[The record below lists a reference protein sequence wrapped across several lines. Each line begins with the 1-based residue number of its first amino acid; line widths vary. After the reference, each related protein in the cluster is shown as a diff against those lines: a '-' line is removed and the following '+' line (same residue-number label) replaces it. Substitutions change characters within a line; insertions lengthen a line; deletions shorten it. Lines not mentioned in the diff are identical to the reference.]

1 MKNTK
6 KIIAVACIFA
16 LMTGMMS
23 GCGKKTEPEVP
34 KVEDKVE
41 EKVEAK
47 AAVVDIFQFKV
58 EAKDALE
65 AATKEYMELNKHVKI
80 NIQTVGGGDDYGAAL
95 KSKFASGQEPTIYNI
110 GGTQDALD
118 WKEKLEDLSSQPWVS
133 KAFDGT
139 LDAVKMDGKLYGMPF
154 NQEGYGLIYNKELF
168 KTAGID
174 ASAIKTY
181 ADLESAAKILDSKK
195 KDLKIDAVFALPGK
209 ETWVTGLHLANVAF
223 SNEFS
228 TVVDAFNAKE
238 IAFNHNAPLKKL
250 LDLQIKY
257 AYKPDGSNK
266 SINSV
271 DYSTQVEKM
280 FSMGKVAIIQQGN
293 WAFGSIDGIDA
304 ELSKNVGMLPMTLDG
319 VKEGSIP
326 VGVPMYWAINSAKG
340 DTDKAAAA
348 DFLNWLYTS
357 DRGKEMI
364 IKDFKFIPAFKG
376 FEGENLQPS
385 DSLGQEVLRYSNEGN
400 TMSWVFMGFPT
411 GWGMEKLGTDIQKY
425 TAGDISWDKL
435 VENAKNTWAEARK

>member
-6 KIIAVACIFA
+6 KLIAIACTFA
-16 LMTGMMS
+16 IMTGMMS
-23 GCGKKTEPEVP
+23 GCSKNEEPVVP
-34 KVEDKVE
+34 KVE
-41 EKVEAK
+41 AK
-47 AAVVDIFQFKV
+47 PAVVDIFQFKV

-65 AATKEYMELNKHVKI
+65 AATKEYMALNKNVTI
-80 NIQTVGGGDDYGAAL
+80 NVQTVGGGDDYGAAL

-118 WKEKLEDLSSQPWVS
+118 WKEKLEDLSSQPWLPQ
-133 KAFDGT
+133 AFEGT

-154 NQEGYGLIYNKELF
+154 NQEGYGLIYNKEMF

-174 ASAIKTY
+174 ASKIKTY
-181 ADLESAAKILDSKK
+181 ADLEAAVKTLDEKK
-195 KDLKIDAVFALPGK
+195 TDLKLDAVFAVPGK

-223 SNEFS
+223 ANEFP

-238 IAFNHNAPLKKL
+238 ITFKHNEPLKKL

-293 WAFGSIDGIDA
+293 WAFGSIDGIDP

-319 VKEGSIP
+319 VKEGAIP
-326 VGVPMYWAINSAKG
+326 VGVPMYWAINSTKS

-376 FEGENLQPS
+376 FEGENLQPA

-400 TMSWVFMGFPT
+400 TMSWVFMGYPT
-411 GWGMEKLGTDIQKY
+411 GWGMEKLGSDIQKY
-425 TAGDISWDKL
+425 TAGDITWDKL
-435 VENAKNTWAEARK
+435 VENAKTTWAEARK

>member
-6 KIIAVACIFA
+6 KLIAVACTFA
-16 LMTGMMS
+16 IMTGMMS
-23 GCGKKTEPEVP
+23 GCSKNAEPVVPKTEEKATSKEV
-34 KVEDKVE
+34 
-41 EKVEAK
+41 
-47 AAVVDIFQFKV
+47 VVDIFQFKV

-65 AATKEYMELNKHVKI
+65 KATKEYTTLNPNVKI
-80 NIQTVGGGDDYGAAL
+80 NVQTVGGGEDYGAAL

-118 WKEKLEDLSSQPWVS
+118 WKDKLQDMSGEKWVS
-133 KAFDGT
+133 QAFDGT

-154 NQEGYGLIYNKELF
+154 NQEGYGLIYNKEMF
-168 KTAGID
+168 ETAGID
-174 ASAIKTY
+174 ASKIKTY
-181 ADLESAAKILDSKK
+181 ADIEVAAKTLDSKK

-223 SNEFS
+223 SNEFP
-228 TVVDAFNAKE
+228 TVLDAFNAKE
-238 IAFNHNAPLKKL
+238 TTFKYNAPLKKL

-280 FSMGKVAIIQQGN
+280 FSMGKVAMIQQGN
-293 WAFGSIDGIDA
+293 WAFGSIDGIDP
-304 ELSKNVGMLPMTLDG
+304 ELAKNIGMLPMALDG
-319 VKEGSIP
+319 VKEGCLP
-326 VGVPMYWAINSAKG
+326 VGVPMYWSINSSKEDAEKL
-340 DTDKAAAA
+340 AAA

-357 DRGKEMI
+357 DKGKEMI

-376 FEGENLQPS
+376 FEGENLQPA
-385 DSLGQEVLRYSNEGN
+385 DALGKEVLKYSNEGN
-400 TMSWVFMGFPT
+400 TMPWVFMGYPT
-411 GWGMEKLGTDIQKY
+411 GWGQEKLGTDIQKY
-425 TAGDISWDKL
+425 IAGDLAWDKL
-435 VENAKNTWAEARK
+435 VENAKASWSTLRKK